1 MNMDHR
7 DSIQAAVDY
16 IEACLADKL
25 TLTEIAAQAM
35 FSPWQFH
42 RMFTIM
48 VGMPVMSY
56 VRARRMTRAAQALMH
71 TSRRVIEIAQEAGY
85 ESQQA
90 FTRAFAKAFGITPG
104 ACRRSKSLPDL
115 LVPQMK
121 WSYGRSI
128 ITMKKEPRLVTIED
142 FWAAGLSVSTSV
154 EENMADSVIPK
165 LWGRF
170 MPYMEKGIEGRTA
183 DDVSYGICDGDGEQF
198 TYLAGVPVGEET
210 AAPKDLAKKRVPGG
224 AFAVFTHQGELG
236 EDKLA
241 DLYLTMQYIYNQW
254 LPESE
259 YEYDLDRVDFEKYG
273 PAFYAEPPEMEIW
286 IPIRK
291 KQ

>member
-1 MNMDHR
+1 MDHR

-16 IEACLADKL
+16 IEDRLTEKL
-25 TLTEIAAQAM
+25 TLEEIAAQAM

-48 VGMPVMSY
+48 VGMPVMAY
-56 VRARRMTRAAQALMH
+56 VRARRMTMAAQTLMH
-71 TSRRVIEIAQEAGY
+71 THRRVIEIAQDAGY

-90 FTRAFAKAFGITPG
+90 FTRAFLKAFGVTPG
-104 ACRRSKSLPDL
+104 ACRRSRSLPDL
-115 LVPQMK
+115 LVPQKK
-121 WSYGRSI
+121 WSYERSME
-128 ITMKKEPRLVTIED
+128 TMKMEPKLVTIED
-142 FWAAGLSVSTSV
+142 FCAAGLSVSTTV
-154 EENMADSVIPK
+154 DENMADSVIPK

-170 MPYMEKGIEGRTA
+170 MPYLEKDIDGRL
-183 DDVSYGICDGDGEQF
+183 DDRVSYGICDGDGERF

-210 AAPKDLAKKRVPGG
+210 AAPDGLSKKRVPGG
-224 AFAVFTHQGELG
+224 KFAVFIHQGELG
-236 EDKLA
+236 ENKLA

-259 YEYDLDRVDFEKYG
+259 YEYDMDRVDFEKYG
-273 PAFYAEPPEMEIW
+273 PAFCADPPEMEIW
-286 IPIRK
+286 IPVRK